1 MKNMKLRML
10 LVSLLMTGVGNA
22 QISSRLEQYYNDVT
36 VVNAAA
42 MGAASS
48 PYVSLF
54 YNRSYAGVNGAP
66 QNMLANV
73 VLPSSNKKTAFG
85 ILYLKESAG
94 FGQLHNAYVS
104 YSYGFPLGDE
114 SKLSFGLSAGVLS
127 QNFDVSKAVYIS
139 QTDPVVN
146 AIMLTPSATRAD
158 FRASAWYT
166 YKGFYAGLS
175 GTRLTTPG
183 FQFKYYN
190 YAANVS
196 LQNIATAIAGVN
208 ISVSEKSKI
217 QPSVM
222 FQTYNMTFARWQANV
237 SWSYTDKFWLGFSA
251 GDAGNLGGNA
261 GFKPHDGVK
270 VGYQVSIPTG
280 ANSRLLGNTHELYV
294 GIGLNSQKKAKSSS
308 QDNESSSDVADN
320 EVESGP
326 AVQSRTYKKVSVSSK
341 EELEKEGLDLDTAGI
356 TINPLDS
363 TAVSSGIY
371 LVVGLHSSQLN
382 ADKQIEQ
389 IYMMGRYS
397 WKFYDPVNKSYY
409 VYIRMFKTRADA
421 SQWIM
426 NNDTGLPQAWIRE
439 VK

>member
-1 MKNMKLRML
+1 MKNMKLTLL
-10 LVSLLMTGVGNA
+10 LVSLLIAGVGNA
-22 QISSRLEQYYNDVT
+22 QISSRLEQYYNDYS
-36 VVNAAA
+36 VVNSAA
-42 MGAASS
+42 MGSAKQ

-66 QNMLANV
+66 QNMLANL
-73 VLPSSNKKTAFG
+73 VLPSKNQKTAFG

-104 YSYGFPLGDE
+104 YAYGFPLGDE
-114 SKLSFGLSAGVLS
+114 SKLTFGLSAGVLS

-158 FRASAWYT
+158 LRASAWYT

-175 GTRLTTPG
+175 GTRLNTPG

-190 YAANVS
+190 YSANVS
-196 LQNIATAIAGVN
+196 LQNIATAIAGIN

-237 SWSYTDKFWLGFSA
+237 SWNYTHKFWLGFSA
-251 GDAGNLGGNA
+251 GDAGHLGGNI
-261 GFKPHDGVK
+261 GFKPQDGVK

-280 ANSRLLGNTHELYV
+280 SNSRILGNTHELYV
-294 GIGLNSQKKAKSSS
+294 GIGLAGQKQSRANNQS
-308 QDNESSSDVADN
+308 DESSNEVAET

-326 AVQSRTYKKVSVSSK
+326 AVQSRTYKKVSISSK
-341 EELEKEGLDLDTAGI
+341 DELEKEGLDLDTAGI

-363 TAVSSGIY
+363 SAVSPGIY
-371 LVVGLHSSQLN
+371 LVVGLHSNQIN

>member
-1 MKNMKLRML
+1 
-10 LVSLLMTGVGNA
+10 
-22 QISSRLEQYYNDVT
+22 
-36 VVNAAA
+36 
-42 MGAASS
+42 
-48 PYVSLF
+48 
-54 YNRSYAGVNGAP
+54 
-66 QNMLANV
+66 
-73 VLPSSNKKTAFG
+73 
-85 ILYLKESAG
+85 
-94 FGQLHNAYVS
+94 
-104 YSYGFPLGDE
+104 
-114 SKLSFGLSAGVLS
+114 
-127 QNFDVSKAVYIS
+127 
-139 QTDPVVN
+139 
-146 AIMLTPSATRAD
+146 
-158 FRASAWYT
+158 
-166 YKGFYAGLS
+166 
-175 GTRLTTPG
+175 
-183 FQFKYYN
+183 
-190 YAANVS
+190 
-196 LQNIATAIAGVN
+196 
-208 ISVSEKSKI
+208 
-217 QPSVM
+217 M

-251 GDAGNLGGNA
+251 GDAGHLGGNA